1 LVSVEK
7 KLSNEKFTQNAKQ
20 EILDL
25 EYKKKAD
32 AEMKINIIENTQ
44 IPIVFYK
51 YFSYVKQ
58 LGFIETPNYNML
70 RSLFITE
77 LSKNI
82 KN

>member
-1 LVSVEK
+1 MESLGYVLLYFFFGRLPWESTHD
-7 KLSNEKFTQNAKQ
+7 NNTIKQ
-20 EILDL
+20 
-25 EYKKKAD
+25 
-32 AEMKINIIENTQ
+32 MKINIIENTQ